1 MNSPEEFDELTE
13 LARLLPTVP
22 VERGLPPERH
32 SHHKDLLMQL
42 IDRDASA
49 AAPSRTGRFSRP
61 RHFSRP
67 VLLAA
72 CVAVAVAATLT
83 VGLADGPQ
91 EKGHGHSAAGTPGTG
106 DHGGRGTGG
115 RAGRGA
121 VVTLDRIAAVA
132 LRTNVVPVR
141 DGQYVYVRTRV
152 AENEADWG
160 QPVRPGS
167 LHDRETWFSQDR
179 KPLTEYG
186 MTRENGDDYP
196 IRILVPDGSAGEA
209 AGIDRP
215 TYAWLASLPADP
227 AALLRRIYAETPV
240 EDGENHDQAVFD
252 RIGELVREQVMPSA
266 TAAAIYRATAR
277 IPGVTEVD
285 DAVDAAGRHGVA
297 IARED
302 TRMGLRTEWIFDPGT
317 LEYLGERTVL
327 SRDSAMGAAGTVFD
341 TRAVLERAV
350 VDRKGQ
356 EPGSD
361 PETKSGS
368 ATRSHS
374 GSGSGSGSGTS

>member
-1 MNSPEEFDELTE
+1 MNSPEELEE
-13 LARLLPTVP
+13 LARLLPSDP

-42 IDRDASA
+42 IDRDATA
-49 AAPSRTGRFSRP
+49 AAPSRPHPFSRP
-61 RHFSRP
+61 RRLSRP
-67 VLLAA
+67 VLLTA

-83 VGLADGPQ
+83 VGLADGRQ
-91 EKGHGHSAAGTPGTG
+91 EAGRGHSATATPGSG
-106 DHGGRGTGG
+106 GHGEDGGRGTGG
-115 RAGRGA
+115 DSGRGA

-132 LRTNVVPVR
+132 LRTDVEPVR
-141 DGQYVYVRTRV
+141 DSQYVYVRTRV
-152 AENEADWG
+152 AENEADWE

-186 MTRENGDDYP
+186 MTRENGKDYP
-196 IRILVPDGSAGEA
+196 IRILVPEGSAGEA

-215 TYAWLASLPADP
+215 TYAWLASLPTDP

-240 EDGENHDQAVFD
+240 GDGEDRDQAVFD
-252 RIGELVREQVMPSA
+252 RIGGLVREQVMPSA

-285 DAVDAAGRHGVA
+285 DAVDAAGRYGIA

-302 TRMGLRTEWIFDPGT
+302 TKTGLRTEWIFDPGT

-327 SRDSAMGAAGTVFD
+327 SRNSAMGAAGTVFD

-350 VDRKGQ
+350 VDRKGAR
-356 EPGSD
+356 PGPDS
-361 PETKSGS
+361 
-368 ATRSHS
+368 RS
-374 GSGSGSGSGTS
+374 